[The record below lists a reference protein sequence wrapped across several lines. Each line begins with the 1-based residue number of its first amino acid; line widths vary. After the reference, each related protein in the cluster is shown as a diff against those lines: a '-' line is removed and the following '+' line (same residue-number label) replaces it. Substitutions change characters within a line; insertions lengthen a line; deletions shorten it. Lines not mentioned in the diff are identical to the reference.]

1 MSRRHSTP
9 RAAVAAALA
18 LCSLLPVVLAGCSS
32 QGASVEAALPAP
44 EPDAVQVPA
53 FQAQVSDVSQTL
65 AISGSLVAQTRVSVA
80 SKLPGRLEQVRLDIG
95 DAVSVGQVVAMLD
108 AREID
113 AQVDAA
119 RAAVNVAKAAL
130 ESAEAALANAAL
142 EHDRAR
148 NLFEKGALPRQRLD
162 GADTA
167 HRAAVAQRD
176 LAEAN
181 LAQARAA
188 LRRAE
193 EVQRDTT
200 LRSPIAG
207 VVVERNLDAGNLTGP
222 GDRPVVVVADTR
234 VLKLQAGVG
243 ELEAGRLRVGMPARV
258 EVQARP
264 GVVYEGRLAAIA
276 PEINGRNRQFAIEVR
291 VPNAAG
297 ELLSGMFAT
306 ARIETARA
314 AAVVSVPHEAVAT
327 RDGQRVV
334 LRVADGRVQH
344 VTVTEGVTDE
354 RRVQIVS
361 GVSAGDLL
369 VADARRALADG
380 ARVRPV
386 VR

>member
-1 MSRRHSTP
+1 MSRRLSSP
-9 RAAVAAALA
+9 RAALAAALA
-18 LCSLLPVVLAGCSS
+18 LGSLVPVALAGCGGQSS
-32 QGASVEAALPAP
+32 SVEAALPAP
-44 EPDAVQVPA
+44 EPDAVQVPVFEA
-53 FQAQVSDVSQTL
+53 RVADVSQTL
-65 AISGSLVAQTRVSVA
+65 AISGSLVAQARVSVA

-95 DAVSVGQVVAMLD
+95 DAVAAGQVVATLD

-119 RAAVNVAKAAL
+119 GAAVNVAKAAL
-130 ESAEAALANAAL
+130 ASAEAARENAAL
-142 EHDRAR
+142 EHERAR
-148 NLFEKGALPRQRLD
+148 NLFDKGALPRQRLD
-162 GADTA
+162 GADTT
-167 HRAAVAQRD
+167 HRAAAAQRD

-193 EVQRDTT
+193 EVQRDAT

-291 VPNAAG
+291 VPNGAG

-314 AAVVSVPHEAVAT
+314 DGVVAVPQEAVAT

-344 VTVTEGVTDE
+344 VAVTEGVTDE

-361 GVSAGDLL
+361 GISAGDLL
-369 VADARRALADG
+369 FADARRALADG